1 MGYIMDLRKIVGS
14 RPLVMTGASVI
25 LLNQKNRLLL
35 QLRKDNNCWG
45 LAGGSLEPGE
55 TLEEVAKRE
64 LFEETGL
71 SANKLIL
78 FNVFSGE
85 EFYYKYPHGDEV
97 YNVITTYICT
107 DYDGE
112 LKINNDEVKDL
123 HFFDVHKIPPNINP
137 PDLLV
142 IKEFINSSLLD

>member
-1 MGYIMDLRKIVGS
+1 MGYVMDLRKIVGS
-14 RPLVMTGASVI
+14 RPLVITGASVI
-25 LLNQKNRLLL
+25 VLDKNNRLLL

-64 LFEETGL
+64 LLEETGL
-71 SANKLIL
+71 TANDLRL
-78 FNVFSGE
+78 FNIYSGD

-97 YNVITTYICT
+97 YNVIASYICT

-112 LKINNDEVKDL
+112 LTIDNEEVNDL
-123 HFFDVHKIPPNINP
+123 RFYHVHEIPSNISP
-137 PDLLV
+137 PDRKV
-142 IKEFINSSLLD
+142 IEDYINSI